1 MPDPNQ
7 GPGQSPFFD
16 LFGRG
21 RRSSRRPRQPRIPAR
36 IIQAARAAGPVLQRA
51 TIYGTAGYLAYQG
64 LNWYINKKNVEQ
76 DLRAIAMLKKQDD
89 AARAAGRAVTLR
101 LEKEKQ
107 KRQII
112 EAGMAAQQAF
122 YGLDPSRPP
131 PPPDAR
137 WAPGTP
143 KTLIDRVNAHNAERV
158 RLKAE
163 LDEAARIKA
172 GHSGANLPPVYQG
185 PAAAPAAAVPP
196 ISMKQKIKAKI
207 AAAAASPFFLPGAA
221 LAVALLSRPKAAGSA
236 PEFQDFEVPL
246 TDSQQPE
253 VFFGGEL
260 GGVPQLELE
269 PDTGTADDKC
279 EKIDPARSVGECRQ
293 GWFSETPE
301 KLYLKEWSRRSCP

>member
-7 GPGQSPFFD
+7 GGFLPNI
-16 LFGRG
+16 FGSG
-21 RRSSRRPRQPRIPAR
+21 PRRRRAVRSTPRIPAR
-36 IIQAARAAGPVLQRA
+36 IIQAARAAGPIFQRA

-64 LNWYINKKNVEQ
+64 LNWYINKKNLEQ
-76 DLRAIAMLKKQDD
+76 DLRAVAMLKKQDD
-89 AARAAGRAVTLR
+89 AARAAGRAVTIR

-107 KRQII
+107 KRKII
-112 EAGMAAQQAF
+112 EAGMAAQQGF
-122 YGLDPSRPP
+122 YGLDPNRPP

-163 LDEAARIKA
+163 LDEAARQKGLA
-172 GHSGANLPPVYQG
+172 RGTANLPPVYQG

-196 ISMKQKIKAKI
+196 VSIKTKIKAKI
-207 AAAAASPFFLPGAA
+207 AAAAASPFFLPATA
-221 LAVALLSRPKAAGSA
+221 LAVALLSRPKPAGAA
-236 PEFQDFEVPL
+236 PEFQDFEAPL

-260 GGVPQLELE
+260 GGVPQLEPE
-269 PDTGTADDKC
+269 PDTGTADDAC
-279 EKIDPARSVGECRQ
+279 EKIDPARSPGECRQ

-301 KLYLKEWSRRSCP
+301 KLYLKEWSRRPCQ